1 MSKEKENNITIKIF
15 ALVIAIIMWTYVAS
29 EVNPEITKE
38 FRNIDVIFTNVD
50 NLENAGI
57 VALNPEEATVNVK
70 LAGRRSDMVKI
81 SEDDITA
88 KIDLEGYSEGT
99 KKVPVDVEINSSR
112 VRLVDY
118 DPKVI
123 PFEFDDISRKE
134 EMVAIKTEGKLESGY
149 VMGDIEVKSSSVFLK
164 GPKTLMDSISE
175 IVAIADI
182 AGRTT
187 DINLNLPIKILDENG
202 KEIKGI
208 DKNPTKVQVYIP
220 VYKIKTV
227 PVEIQTE
234 GQLPDDY
241 NISNMKAYP
250 GNVKIKG
257 KKEVIDKINY
267 IQTASINVND
277 LIGNN
282 GGYLELELPKGVE
295 LVDPNEKVKIIFDA
309 KKRED
314 SEEEIEEEPVT
325 EKEQP
330 VEKVQTLSFK
340 YGLDDVEIKGLDPEF
355 HLDRNESTN
364 TITISAKGLE
374 SRVRGLSKKDFTP
387 EINLQDL
394 SEGTHNVKVNVKKLD
409 GVELIITPTS
419 MKVVLTKD

>member
-1 MSKEKENNITIKIF
+1 NNITIKIF

-241 NISNMKAYP
+241 NISNMKAY
-250 GNVKIKG
+250 
-257 KKEVIDKINY
+257 
-267 IQTASINVND
+267 
-277 LIGNN
+277 
-282 GGYLELELPKGVE
+282 
-295 LVDPNEKVKIIFDA
+295 
-309 KKRED
+309 
-314 SEEEIEEEPVT
+314 
-325 EKEQP
+325 
-330 VEKVQTLSFK
+330 
-340 YGLDDVEIKGLDPEF
+340 
-355 HLDRNESTN
+355 
-364 TITISAKGLE
+364 
-374 SRVRGLSKKDFTP
+374 
-387 EINLQDL
+387 
-394 SEGTHNVKVNVKKLD
+394 
-409 GVELIITPTS
+409 
-419 MKVVLTKD
+419 